1 MKKRIVFSICAVVV
15 LVLAFSFVLSLQKNG
30 VAAGEQE
37 AFQMDGSTLMK
48 YLGNSEVVYVPDSVR
63 VIARGAFEDNDSI
76 KKVVL
81 PSKLTTIEYNAF
93 AECDNLLEID
103 IPDHVTKIGS
113 AAFANC
119 KSLTDVYI
127 GKSVEEVGSG
137 IFAGCTDLQDL
148 DVSEKSTTLT
158 CLDGVLMS
166 ADRTYI
172 YQMLP
177 GREKPF
183 YIMNERV
190 EEIGQ
195 YAFWGCSNLEHIIL
209 SDKIQVISPYA
220 FSNAANLKSVSM
232 SFAVTEISMK
242 AFEDCSNL
250 EQIYIPDSVIKI
262 HETAFDGCGK
272 LNFYAADGSYGLS
285 YAEDNGIQII
295 ATPIYSLSY
304 AEEVEDDYY
313 QAIKEEKEKSEQA
326 ANAPVEIEV
335 GPDVM
340 GYTTLVGNH
349 AVILMDSGVGEVLS
363 GTNAQWNDELNE
375 MAQTGKIEAN
385 AFYGVDTLK
394 DVTIPEGVVE
404 IDKFA
409 FARSSVISVTIPEG
423 TETIGYASFYHCDN
437 LTEVTIPD
445 TVTYIGNKAFA
456 HTKWLEDWYE
466 NGEGD
471 YLIVGDGVLLAY
483 KGKPEDYKVP
493 AGVKYVACEIP
504 NS

>member
-1 MKKRIVFSICAVVV
+1 MKKRIIFGSIAVLV
-15 LVLAFSFVLSLQKNG
+15 LVLAFSFVLSMQKTG
-30 VAAGEQE
+30 VAGGGQE

-48 YLGNSEVVYVPDSVR
+48 YLGSSEVVYVPDSVR
-63 VIARGAFEDNDSI
+63 VIASGAFEDNDYI

-81 PSKLTTIEYNAF
+81 PSRLTTIEYNAF

-103 IPDHVTKIGS
+103 IPDSVTTIGS
-113 AAFANC
+113 AAFSNC

-137 IFAGCTDLQDL
+137 IFAGCYSLKDLE
-148 DVSEKSTTLT
+148 VSAKSTTLT

-166 ADRTYI
+166 ADRTYV

-183 YIMNERV
+183 YIMNDNV

-195 YAFWGCSNLEHIIL
+195 YAFWGCNNMEHVIL
-209 SDKIQVISPYA
+209 SDQIQVISPYA
-220 FSNAANLKSVSM
+220 FSNAANLKSISM
-232 SFAVTEISMK
+232 SFAVTEIGMK
-242 AFEDCSNL
+242 AFEDCVSL
-250 EQIYIPDSVIKI
+250 EQIYIPDSVVKI
-262 HETAFDGCGK
+262 HDTAFDGCKK
-272 LNFYAADGSYGLS
+272 LNFYTADGTFGSK
-285 YAEDNGIQII
+285 YAEEKSII
-295 ATPIYSLSY
+295 VTDSPIYSLSY

-313 QAIKEEKEKSEQA
+313 AAIKEEKEKSEQA

-349 AVILMDSGVGEVLS
+349 AVILMDSGAGEVLS
-363 GTNAQWNDELNE
+363 GANAEWNDDLQE
-375 MAQTGKIEAN
+375 MAKEGTVKAN

-394 DVTIPEGVVE
+394 DVSVPEGTVI

-409 FARSSVISVTIPEG
+409 FARSSVTKVSIPEG
-423 TETIGYASFYHCDN
+423 TESIGYAAFYHCDN
-437 LTEVTIPD
+437 LEEVTIPD
-445 TVTYIGNKAFA
+445 TVTYIGDKAFE
-456 HTKWLEDWYE
+456 HTKWLNKWYAE
-466 NGEGD
+466 GEGD

-483 KGKPEDYKVP
+483 KGEDKDFKLP
-493 AGVKYVACEIP
+493 ANVKYVACDIP
-504 NS
+504 K